1 MPVPTIAT
9 AAADGFKLLVRQYKQ
24 PDIFSG
30 NFWFGGNSLHTCL
43 DYLINS
49 KTTDAETQILPFAFD
64 VYRGMASDTGW
75 WRDDY
80 GWWGESFVL
89 ALNNRG
95 ALGYGASTYDGLFMA
110 IEGAAECCW
119 RQMYADWSD
128 LEYGVPNDHAAGTS
142 KIRGGVFNIPVTAP
156 SQTMQGRNC
165 VTNEGYWL
173 LSLGLAQRNPKSQWF
188 SAQASAIQGWF
199 MQWLGIPPGIP
210 GILNPAGLVLE
221 RPLGNKSAPAWY
233 WSGDQGLLALA
244 LFRSNADRNRAVG
257 IVKQT
262 ITNMAKDHG
271 FLHENLGFVDAG
283 LGEFLADYATG
294 KGIFMRSLVEINAG
308 SGNQFDAFIKQN
320 AAAVWGTRDVTSNQ
334 FTFNW
339 NLASGY
345 EPPFL
350 RVDGKTV
357 LLCNLIMQAAGQDAL
372 NAALRISP
380 NAEIADKL
388 ADNQTDK

>member
-1 MPVPTIAT
+1 MPTAT
-9 AAADGFKLLVRQYKQ
+9 FASAAADGFKLLVRQYKQ

-49 KTTDAETQILPFAFD
+49 KTTDAETQILPYAFD
-64 VYRGMASDTGW
+64 TYRSMASDTGW

-80 GWWGESFVL
+80 SWWGNAFVL

-95 ALGYGASTYDGLFMA
+95 ALGYGAFTYDGLFMA
-110 IEGAAECCW
+110 MEGAAECCW

-128 LEYGVPNDHAAGTS
+128 LAFGVPQDNAAGS
-142 KIRGGVFNIPVTAP
+142 ADIGGGVFNIPVTQDDG
-156 SQTMQGRNC
+156 SGMQGRNC

-173 LSLGLAQRNPKSQWF
+173 LSLGLAQRNPGHTWF
-188 SAQASAIQGWF
+188 SVQAKAIQNWF
-199 MQWLGIPPGIP
+199 EQWLARPKGVP
-210 GILNPAGLVLE
+210 GILNPAGLILE
-221 RPLGNKSAPAWY
+221 RPTGNKAAPVWY
-233 WSGDQGLLALA
+233 WSGDQGHVALA
-244 LFRSNADRNRAVG
+244 LFRTNARTKAVDLCKLVRSNMTDG
-257 IVKQT
+257 Q
-262 ITNMAKDHG
+262 G
-271 FLHENLGFVDAG
+271 YLHENLDFMNHG
-283 LGEFLADYATG
+283 LGQFVADYATG
-294 KGIFMRSLVEINAG
+294 KGIFMKSLAEINAG
-308 SGNQFDAFIKQN
+308 ASSEFDGFITRN
-320 AAAVWGTRDVTSNQ
+320 AAVVWGTRDVTNNQ

-372 NAALRISP
+372 NAALRVSP
-380 NAEIADKL
+380 NAEITEIAKIES
-388 ADNQTDK
+388 Q